1 MSENRFTIRLLP
13 ILAFLLVLPAL
24 IALGFWQLDRAEQKR
39 SLQAKYDARMGDEP
53 VAIGTELRN
62 PADLQFHRISIAGYY
77 DQSHTVLLD
86 NRVHKGVA
94 GYYVITPLRL
104 NRSDT
109 RVLINRGWVPLGADR
124 ATLPDVRPPKDL
136 QRIIGVATVPHA
148 KVFRLA
154 PAEPIGATWQSVW
167 QHMNMKRFTEAVSY
181 PVQPVV
187 VLLDPE
193 SQAGGFVRQWRRLD
207 TGIAKHQGYAFQW
220 FSLAAALAAIGL
232 FFFFLRPKEDDD
244 TKIM

>member
-1 MSENRFTIRLLP
+1 MSENRFNIHPLP
-13 ILAFLLVLPAL
+13 IVAFLLALPAL
-24 IALGFWQLDRAEQKR
+24 IALGFWQLDRAEEKR
-39 SLQAKYDARMGDEP
+39 SVQAKYDARMNDQPISMGSDLSKPE
-53 VAIGTELRN
+53 
-62 PADLQFHRISIAGYY
+62 DLQFRRVSIAGSY
-77 DQSHTVLLD
+77 DQSHTVFLD

-104 NRSDT
+104 NRSET
-109 RVLINRGWVPLGADR
+109 RVLVNRGWVPLGIDR
-124 ATLPDVRPPKDL
+124 SKLPDVRPPIDL
-136 QRIIGVATVPHA
+136 QQILGVATVPHA

-154 PAEPIGATWQSVW
+154 PAEPIGKQWQPVW

-193 SQAGGFVRQWRRLD
+193 SPSGGFVRDWKRLD
-207 TGIAKHQGYAFQW
+207 TGVKIHQGYAFQW
-220 FSLAAALAAIGL
+220 FSLAAALAAIA
-232 FFFFLRPKEDDD
+232 FFLFFLRQKEDDD

>member
-1 MSENRFTIRLLP
+1 MSENRFNIHPLP
-13 ILAFLLVLPAL
+13 IVAFLLALPAL
-24 IALGFWQLDRAEQKR
+24 IALGFWQLDRAEEKR
-39 SLQAKYDARMGDEP
+39 SLQAKYDARMNDAP
-53 VAIGTELRN
+53 VAIGSELRKSG
-62 PADLQFHRISIAGYY
+62 DLQFRRVSIAGSY
-77 DQSHTVLLD
+77 DQSHTVFLD

-104 NRSDT
+104 NRSET
-109 RVLINRGWVPLGADR
+109 RVLVNRGWVPLGIDR
-124 ATLPDVRPPKDL
+124 SKLPDVRPPIDL
-136 QRIIGVATVPHA
+136 QQILGVATVPHA

-154 PAEPIGATWQSVW
+154 PAEPIGKQWQPVW

-193 SQAGGFVRQWRRLD
+193 SPSGGFVRDWKRLD
-207 TGIAKHQGYAFQW
+207 TGVKIHQGYAFQW
-220 FSLAAALAAIGL
+220 FSLAAALAAIA
-232 FFFFLRPKEDDD
+232 FFLFFLRQKEDDD

>member
-13 ILAFLLVLPAL
+13 VLAFLLVLPAL

-39 SLQAKYDARMGDEP
+39 SLQAKYDDRMNDQP
-53 VAIGTELRN
+53 VAISAELQR
-62 PADLQFHRISIAGYY
+62 PEDLQFHRVSIAGYY
-77 DQSHTVLLD
+77 DQSHTVFLD
-86 NRVHKGVA
+86 NRVHKGIA
-94 GYYVITPLRL
+94 GYYIITPLKL
-104 NRSDT
+104 NRSET
-109 RVLINRGWVPLGADR
+109 RVLVNRGWVPQGASR
-124 ATLPDVRPPKDL
+124 AKLPDVQAPKTL
-136 QRIIGVATVPHA
+136 QRIVGVATVPHA

-154 PAEPIGATWQSVW
+154 PAEPIGATWQPVW
-167 QHMNMKRFTEAVSY
+167 QHMNMERFAKAVNY

-193 SQAGGFVRQWRRLD
+193 SQAGGFVRQWQRLD

-220 FSLAAALAAIGL
+220 FSLAVALAAIGI
-232 FFFFLRPKEDDD
+232 FFFFLRPQEDDN